1 MKDFLNF
8 EITIGQLE
16 EGRVSFTLRHRT
28 REDVFVEFSTAELLE
43 ARHIPAMISSLIRSY
58 ARKYREKSR
67 QAMTASQ
74 KNFYDKLV
82 DFHEQ
87 QGRPPTY
94 DEQCVFL
101 GVVSK
106 GTPHYYVKK
115 LIEAGWI
122 WVDDKGMVIPCDI
135 ASPEMDE
142 KP

>member
-8 EITIGQLE
+8 DIERRE
-16 EGRVSFTLRHRT
+16 ENGHSVFTLRHRT
-28 REDVFVEFSTAELLE
+28 RENISVQFITESFVNAVYLPKL
-43 ARHIPAMISSLIRSY
+43 IIDLIRAY
-58 ARKYREKSR
+58 AKKYRLQSR
-67 QAMTASQ
+67 EAMTAAQ

-82 DFHEQ
+82 EFHRN

-115 LIEAGWI
+115 LVEAGWI
-122 WVDDKGMVIPCDI
+122 WIDDNGMVIPCDI
-135 ASPEMDE
+135 ASPEMDDA
-142 KP
+142 